1 MFKTEK
7 ILVREISHKD
17 TSSLHDYIL
26 RNRRH
31 FQEWEPL
38 REESYFSELDTE
50 SRVLNM
56 LSAIKNDSAMHFV
69 IIQDERL
76 IGCINYTNIIR
87 GPFMAC
93 HLGFS
98 IDKDSEGK
106 GYMSYS
112 LTKTLEYMKNE
123 CLLHRVM
130 ANYMPHNKRS
140 ERLLARLNFKKEGY
154 AESYLKIN
162 GRWQDHI
169 LTSLVFS

>member
-1 MFKTEK
+1 
-7 ILVREISHKD
+7 
-17 TSSLHDYIL
+17 
-26 RNRRH
+26 
-31 FQEWEPL
+31 
-38 REESYFSELDTE
+38 
-50 SRVLNM
+50 M
-56 LSAIKNDSAMHFV
+56 LSAIKNDSARHFV

-98 IDKDSEGK
+98 INKDSEGK

-112 LTKTLEYMKNE
+112 LTKTLEYMKHE